1 MEAGAT
7 VKAMMRGGQ
16 VLETADRFVLF
27 FFLNVDHF

>member
-7 VKAMMRGGQ
+7 VKAVMSGGQ
-16 VLETADRFVLF
+16 VLETADRFF